1 MAYDAYA
8 HSTLEHGPTMRA
20 LKHSLHEAGVIGGEA
35 DRAALGAIRRE
46 LDVEAV
52 ASGFRDS
59 FLLLSL
65 FFILGCLPLVYITV
79 LRLIGRKRGAKPLIV
94 MAARP

>member
-1 MAYDAYA
+1 MAYDAYT
-8 HSTLEHGPTMRA
+8 HGSLEHDPTMHT
-20 LKHSLHEAGVIGGEA
+20 LKHSLHEAGFIGEA

-46 LDVEAV
+46 LDAEAV
-52 ASGFRDS
+52 AAGFRDS
-59 FLLLSL
+59 FLLVSL

-79 LRLIGRKRGAKPLIV
+79 LWLIGRKHGAKPLIV